1 MRVREATKA
10 EVKYS
15 CLHYHYAHRVPQV
28 SSAYSIFND
37 ESEFCGTVCFGYGA
51 CPQIGR
57 PYGLVQGEVMELVRV
72 ALNGK
77 QGHGHTSE
85 AVMASVR
92 QLHHDRPLL
101 RLLVSYADMD
111 QDHVGTIYK
120 ATNWIYVGDFTGGA
134 PMQAVLFGKVTHN
147 KTIVDKYG
155 TFNLEWLRE
164 HVDPRAEYVYAKG
177 KHKYLYPLDKRMRKE
192 ILKLSRPY
200 PEASDEG

>member
-1 MRVREATKA
+1 MRIRRATTEEVRH
-10 EVKYS
+10 S
-15 CLHYHYAHRVPQV
+15 CLRYHYARRVPQV
-28 SSAYSIFND
+28 SAGYSVFTD
-37 ESEFCGTVCFGYGA
+37 SGEFCGTVCFGTGA

-85 AVMASVR
+85 AVMMAVR
-92 QLHHDRPLL
+92 QLHRDRPLL

-120 ATNWIYVGDFTGGA
+120 ATNWVYVGDVKEGV
-134 PMQAVLFGKVTHN
+134 PMQAVLFGKLTHN

-155 TFNLEWLRE
+155 SFNLGWLRE
-164 HVDPRAEYVYAKG
+164 YVDPNAEYVYAKG
-177 KHKYLYPLDKRMRKE
+177 KHKYLYPLDRRMRRQVVPLAK
-192 ILKLSRPY
+192 PY
-200 PEASDEG
+200 PGAGHEG